1 MGQEQF
7 FQSFFIPNGMQ
18 QQPQPLQQYIVEN
31 EMIMEIANNWEF
43 AYELM
48 VKYKEG
54 SLQQVIVLE
63 KSWLDFLLG
72 KNIDITLFKNEE
84 EFISAN
90 WKLSS

>member
-18 QQPQPLQQYIVEN
+18 QQSQPLQQYIVEN
-31 EMIMEIANNWEF
+31 EMVMEIANNWEF